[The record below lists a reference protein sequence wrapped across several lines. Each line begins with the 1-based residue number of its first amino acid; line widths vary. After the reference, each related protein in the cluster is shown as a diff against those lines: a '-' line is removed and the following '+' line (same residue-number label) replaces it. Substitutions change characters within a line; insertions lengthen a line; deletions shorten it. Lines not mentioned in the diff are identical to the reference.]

1 MGLQILGI
9 GPLSYPT
16 GYRCQEWRRRPPKG
30 SEALRNAPKA
40 EVSLSGL
47 LQKGK
52 LFDLRDF

>member
-16 GYRCQEWRRRPPKG
+16 GYRRPPKG